1 MTISPLA
8 KKLGMKP
15 GMRALV
21 VGAPRGYLKLLTPLP
36 EALVLSETLNGT
48 HQFVQLFATH
58 ASEIKRSAPRLLKHA
73 ASGALVW
80 VTYPKRTSGVAS
92 DLSREGVREAMS
104 GTGWRAVAIIAID
117 EVWSALRF
125 RPATDVKVRRH

>member
-1 MTISPLA
+1 MTISPIA

-36 EALVLSETLNGT
+36 EALVLSEIQNGT
-48 HQFVQLFATH
+48 HQFVQFFAAR
-58 ASEIKRSAPRLLKHA
+58 ASEIKKSAPRLLKHA

-80 VTYPKRTSGVAS
+80 VTYPKKTSGVAS
-92 DLSREGVREAMS
+92 DLSREGVCEAMN
-104 GTGWRAVAIIAID
+104 GTGWRAVAIVAID

-125 RPATDVKVRRH
+125 RPATEVKSH